1 MRSKFELNGR
11 PIGVGEPTYVIAPM
25 SAHRNQSF
33 EKAVRIAR
41 AAKAAG
47 ADAIKLQTCTADTI
61 TLPHG
66 LRTARDIERGTALDW
81 NLISETGIEASV
93 K

>member
-11 PIGVGEPTYVIAPM
+11 RIGVGEPTYVIA
-25 SAHRNQSF
+25 ANRNQSF

-66 LRTARDIERGTALDW
+66 LRTTRDIERGTALDW
-81 NLISETGIEASV
+81 NLISETGIEAGV